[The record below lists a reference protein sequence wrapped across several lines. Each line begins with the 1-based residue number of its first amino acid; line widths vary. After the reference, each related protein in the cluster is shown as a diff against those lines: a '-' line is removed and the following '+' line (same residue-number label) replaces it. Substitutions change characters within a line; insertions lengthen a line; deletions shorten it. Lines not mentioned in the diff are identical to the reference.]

1 MTIPT
6 VLSYVAAYLSLIL
19 AVGVLWRDR
28 HSFVHRAFAIGLCL
42 FAAEEFFRGMSYG
55 SVLPQDAVY
64 WQKRVIAT
72 SSLIPVAWLAFSL
85 AYARANPGAFITKWK
100 WVLLTV
106 GLSPIPFI
114 AIFRKSLYVGALYL
128 ETGDRWSILLG
139 WPGRAVQGFILC
151 VSVLILFNLER
162 TVRSSTGRMRWQIKF
177 MALGVGGLFA
187 LRIYL
192 ASQQLL
198 FSTVDTG
205 LVTIHGIALI
215 AANLL
220 FAVSLLRG
228 SSLNVDVYLSTA
240 ALQNSL
246 TIVLAGVYLIA
257 VGVLARAA
265 RYFARSDALPL
276 DAFVVFVSLV
286 LLAVLLLSNRLKR
299 KLRLFVSRHFRR
311 PVYDYRNVWMELTRR
326 TTSVVNDHELTSAV
340 SRMVSES
347 LEILSVNVWLVDES
361 RRKLM
366 LAGSTAI
373 SQAEAKE
380 LEKAGKSAAEFIRF
394 LQEQSGCV
402 DLAGQNLLW
411 PKEIMQAGP
420 EFFRQHQMRYAIG
433 LHAAG
438 ELVGVMTLNDDRVGH
453 QPLSIED
460 MVLLETLAAQLASGL
475 LNLKLSARLRHA
487 KEVET
492 FQTVSTF
499 FVHDLK
505 NLASRLSLTMQNL
518 PSNFDNPEFRA
529 DALRV
534 ISSSLAKIDD
544 MCARLAMLKQDI
556 ELTVSEC
563 DLSSLVAAALNEF
576 KSNLKADLKQD
587 LVPVPPAQIDSAQIH
602 KVLTNLVMNANE
614 AVNGNGF
621 IYVSTIHE
629 GNTVGFAVRDNG
641 CGMSEE
647 FIEKSLFRPFQT
659 TKKRGLGIGLFHSKL
674 IVEAHHGTLEVNSA
688 VGAGTEFK
696 VLLPKAGLPPSS
708 GEDAA
713 RRVRVFKH

>member
-1 MTIPT
+1 
-6 VLSYVAAYLSLIL
+6 
-19 AVGVLWRDR
+19 
-28 HSFVHRAFAIGLCL
+28 
-42 FAAEEFFRGMSYG
+42 
-55 SVLPQDAVY
+55 
-64 WQKRVIAT
+64 
-72 SSLIPVAWLAFSL
+72 
-85 AYARANPGAFITKWK
+85 
-100 WVLLTV
+100 
-106 GLSPIPFI
+106 
-114 AIFRKSLYVGALYL
+114 
-128 ETGDRWSILLG
+128 
-139 WPGRAVQGFILC
+139 
-151 VSVLILFNLER
+151 
-162 TVRSSTGRMRWQIKF
+162 
-177 MALGVGGLFA
+177 
-187 LRIYL
+187 
-192 ASQQLL
+192 
-198 FSTVDTG
+198 
-205 LVTIHGIALI
+205 
-215 AANLL
+215 
-220 FAVSLLRG
+220 
-228 SSLNVDVYLSTA
+228 
-240 ALQNSL
+240 
-246 TIVLAGVYLIA
+246 
-257 VGVLARAA
+257 
-265 RYFARSDALPL
+265 
-276 DAFVVFVSLV
+276 
-286 LLAVLLLSNRLKR
+286 
-299 KLRLFVSRHFRR
+299 
-311 PVYDYRNVWMELTRR
+311 
-326 TTSVVNDHELTSAV
+326 
-340 SRMVSES
+340 
-347 LEILSVNVWLVDES
+347 
-361 RRKLM
+361 
-366 LAGSTAI
+366 
-373 SQAEAKE
+373 
-380 LEKAGKSAAEFIRF
+380 
-394 LQEQSGCV
+394 
-402 DLAGQNLLW
+402 
-411 PKEIMQAGP
+411 
-420 EFFRQHQMRYAIG
+420 
-433 LHAAG
+433 
-438 ELVGVMTLNDDRVGH
+438 
-453 QPLSIED
+453 